1 MCEFRLG
8 GLMTFLEVVGVVALT
23 MAAAGIARKLIFK
36 PERQI
41 SMLVAEE
48 QMGTAVRDAFQA
60 GMLCAA
66 DIVTHSGNEA
76 LAGDIRKTV
85 EYVRLRGAND
95 N

>member
-1 MCEFRLG
+1 
-8 GLMTFLEVVGVVALT
+8 MTFLEVVGAVALAIVAGE
-23 MAAAGIARKLIFK
+23 AARRLVYK
-36 PERQI
+36 PEPRI
-41 SMLVAEE
+41 LMSLAEA
-48 QMGTAVRDAFQA
+48 QMGLAIHDAFQA

-85 EYVRLRGAND
+85 EYVRLNGAND

>member
-1 MCEFRLG
+1 MCGLRLG
-8 GLMTFLEVVGVVALT
+8 ERMTFLEVVGAVAL
-23 MAAAGIARKLIFK
+23 AIAAGEAARKLIGK
-36 PERQI
+36 PEPQVPMVI
-41 SMLVAEE
+41 AEE
-48 QMGTAVRDAFQA
+48 QMGIAVRDAFQA

-85 EYVRLRGAND
+85 EYVRFRNVND

>member
-1 MCEFRLG
+1 
-8 GLMTFLEVVGVVALT
+8 MTFLEVAGAVALA
-23 MAAAGIARKLIFK
+23 MAAAGAARRLLHK
-36 PERQI
+36 PEPQI
-41 SMLVAEE
+41 SMVVAEE
-48 QMGTAVRDAFQA
+48 QMGLAVRDAFQA

-85 EYVRLRGAND
+85 EYVRLRGDND

>member
-1 MCEFRLG
+1 
-8 GLMTFLEVVGVVALT
+8 MTFLEIVGAVAL
-23 MAAAGIARKLIFK
+23 AIAVGETARRLIHR
-36 PERQI
+36 PSSQI
-41 SMLVAEE
+41 PISVAEE
-48 QMGTAVRDAFQA
+48 QMGLAVRDAFQA

-85 EYVRLRGAND
+85 EYVRLRGDND

>member
-1 MCEFRLG
+1 MTPLEFVGVIALG
-8 GLMTFLEVVGVVALT
+8 GLAGRLLTWMLRRPPVGT
-23 MAAAGIARKLIFK
+23 ISIDAAN
-36 PERQI
+36 EQI
-41 SMLVAEE
+41 TSSIRE
-48 QMGTAVRDAFQA
+48 AFEA

-85 EYVRLRGAND
+85 EYVRAAND

>member
-1 MCEFRLG
+1 
-8 GLMTFLEVVGVVALT
+8 MTFLEVVGAVALAI
-23 MAAAGIARKLIFK
+23 AAAGTARKLISK
-36 PERQI
+36 PEPQV
-41 SMLVAEE
+41 SMVVAEE
-48 QMGTAVRDAFQA
+48 QMGLAVRDAFQA

-85 EYVRLRGAND
+85 EYVRLRGDND